1 MQKANWYT
9 HGPALGLVIGKPIG
23 ILGATYLA
31 VRFGLGRLPDGVN
44 WSVALGL
51 AMTAGIG
58 FTVALFIA
66 ELSFDNAELSE
77 RAKVGVLAGSVI
89 SAVAGYALLRGASR
103 PAAQLRI
110 NQSPGSPAGLSAH
123 SRPA

>member
-1 MQKANWYT
+1 MAAWFT
-9 HGPALGLVIGKPIG
+9 LHES
-23 ILGATYLA
+23 
-31 VRFGLGRLPDGVN
+31 GVHPT
-44 WSVALGL
+44 VAGV
-51 AMTAGIG
+51 G

-66 ELSFDNAELSE
+66 ELSFDNAALTE
-77 RAKVGVLAGSVI
+77 RAKVGVLAGSGI
-89 SAVAGYALLRGASR
+89 SAVAGYALLRVASR